1 MKKKKI
7 IISVVSL
14 VVLLSALTAIFFYYH
29 PTHYKYNDRF
39 VIGNTAD
46 KITEK
51 YGKFSQVQRSED
63 GELTCGIYMIW
74 DNTPE
79 MIMSYDNSLWYEI
92 YFQDRIAVSIKLQEG
107 RRGG

>member
-1 MKKKKI
+1 MKKKV
-7 IISVVSL
+7 IISL
-14 VVLLSALTAIFFYYH
+14 VFLVILLSTLMLTFFYYH

-51 YGKFSQVQRSED
+51 YGEFSQVRRSED
-63 GELTCGIYMIW
+63 GELTCGIYMIR

-92 YFQDRIAVSIKLQEG
+92 YFQDGIAVSITLQEG
-107 RRGG
+107 KRGG

>member
-1 MKKKKI
+1 MKKTI
-7 IISVVSL
+7 IISTICL
-14 VVLLSALTAIFFYYH
+14 VLLFATLATIFFYYH

-39 VIGNTAD
+39 VIGNTEED
-46 KITEK
+46 IIER
-51 YGKFSQVQRSED
+51 YGEFTQTHRSED
-63 GELTCGIYMIW
+63 GKLACGTYMIR

-92 YFQDRIAVSIKLQEG
+92 YFQDGIAISVNLQEG